1 MPARGSHSAHA
12 LLYLTAVR
20 SRADASTRTVSR
32 THHDPPGA
40 V

>member
-1 MPARGSHSAHA
+1 
-12 LLYLTAVR
+12 LLYLAAVR
-20 SRADASTRTVSR
+20 SRTDASTRTVSR